1 MNPVAVP
8 VSGASLNTSIVAS
21 AHTPQYLFRGTT
33 TTEEKRPY
41 IEQLHAI
48 LAECKRLDASDAH
61 LTGGVKTYFRVDNLL
76 VAFGEQPLAPE
87 DAEQIAFA
95 LMSESQQQVFF
106 DKQQI
111 DLAFFTPDNTR
122 YRANVYRQRGS
133 IAIAIRRLD
142 DDFRGF
148 NDLNLPPQLGEL
160 TDFPFGLVLVTGA
173 TGSGKSTTLATMIHQ
188 INLTRQS
195 HIITIEDPIEHVHK
209 NCQSLIHQRELY
221 CDVPDF
227 ASALK
232 AALREDPDVL
242 LVGEMR
248 DLETMRAAITAA
260 ETGHLV
266 FSTLHTGDVV
276 GSIGRMVGAFPSD
289 EQPMVRDQ
297 LSRVLRAVVSQ
308 RLVRHKN
315 GKGRIPVVEI
325 MRVNSALAN
334 LIRTGDMRQ
343 ALTAIQS
350 GAEEGMLLLEQSLAC
365 LTAAQLISQ
374 QESLLWARDPHV
386 YESRLKSLTQRGWG
400 R

>member
-1 MNPVAVP
+1 M
-8 VSGASLNTSIVAS
+8 
-21 AHTPQYLFRGTT
+21 
-33 TTEEKRPY
+33 
-41 IEQLHAI
+41 
-48 LAECKRLDASDAH
+48 SD
-61 LTGGVKTYFRVDNLL
+61 
-76 VAFGEQPLAPE
+76 Q
-87 DAEQIAFA
+87 
-95 LMSESQQQVFF
+95 QQQVFRE
-106 DKQQI
+106 KQQI

-122 YRANVYRQRGS
+122 YRANVFRQRAS
-133 IAIAIRRLD
+133 VAIAIRRLD
-142 DDFRGF
+142 DNFLSF

-160 TDFPFGLVLVTGA
+160 ANFPFGLVVVTGA
-173 TGSGKSTTLATMIHQ
+173 TGSGKSTTLATIIHQ
-188 INLTRQS
+188 INHTREC

-209 NCQSLIHQRELY
+209 NEKSLVHQRELY

-232 AALREDPDVL
+232 ASLREDPDVL

-248 DLETMRAAITAA
+248 DLETMRAAITAS

-266 FSTLHTGDVV
+266 FSTLHTGDCV
-276 GSIGRMVGAFPSD
+276 GSISRMVGAFPAE

-315 GKGRIPVVEI
+315 GKGRIPVIEI
-325 MRVNSALAN
+325 MRVNHALAN

-365 LTAAQLISQ
+365 LVAAQLVAK
-374 QESLLWARDPHV
+374 EEALHWARDASV
-386 YESRLKSLTQRGWG
+386 FESRLKSMTQRGWG